1 MWQDLADVLK
11 QIHAYYTQLFN
22 LSGKKRTALV
32 MVNLQTLEQ
41 LIKQEDDLVAK
52 IRQAETRRQDLL
64 RQLSQ
69 QHPEIRPEAQMKEIY
84 AYAPAA
90 LRPVLEQLHA
100 ELNDVLAHIKDAGGQ
115 NELLISGALSA
126 VRYQLNRLGQSVVE
140 PAYGTHGQEVVSR
153 QKKFDF
159 QA

>member
-1 MWQDLADVLK
+1 MWQDLAEVLK
-11 QIHAYYTQLFN
+11 QIQIYYTQLFT

-41 LIKQEDDLVAK
+41 LIHEEEELVAK
-52 IRQAETRRQDLL
+52 IQQAETRRQTLL
-64 RQLSQ
+64 RQLARQ
-69 QHPEIRPEAQMKEIY
+69 YQEIRPEAQMKDLY

-90 LRPVLEQLHA
+90 LRPVLEQLHMD
-100 ELNDVLAHIKDAGGQ
+100 LNTILERIKEAGGQ